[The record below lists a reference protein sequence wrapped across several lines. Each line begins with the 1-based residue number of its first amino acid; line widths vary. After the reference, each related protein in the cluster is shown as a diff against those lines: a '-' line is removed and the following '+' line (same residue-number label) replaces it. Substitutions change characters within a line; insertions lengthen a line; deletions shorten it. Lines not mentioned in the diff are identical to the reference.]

1 MKKLLLAVGLA
12 ATFGFAQAQSSVTI
26 YGILDVGYV
35 GSSYNGTTTNPGV
48 KQTANSFGSG
58 AESAS
63 RLGFKGTEDLGG
75 GTSAFFTVETGLTP
89 ESTTA
94 SAFNNRQS
102 FVGLK
107 KNGIGE
113 VAVGLQYTPLANVIA
128 QTDPGQLNG
137 IVGSIINVGTPQT
150 FGTPGLQPY
159 AAATSPGAATDA
171 YTQRASNALTL
182 KSDDMTGFK
191 VNAMVSGNNTNT
203 TETNSTTGGPNNAYG
218 YGLSASYAGVNK
230 LLLVAGYQQFKSNA
244 LGTVASP
251 APSLFLNNGT
261 AGVNVQDAQAYA
273 GATYD
278 FGIVKGYLGYINRK
292 ITDTVN
298 SAYTASR
305 SGEQIGVRG
314 YFTPVIEGFASY
326 GVGKITNFGQ
336 GLPSNT
342 FTGYQVGSNYY
353 LSKRTN
359 LYAMLGGTNGGAQSA
374 GYAVSATNYA
384 LGVRHTF

>member
-12 ATFGFAQAQSSVTI
+12 ASFGFAQAQSSVTI
-26 YGILDVGYV
+26 YGVLDVGYV
-35 GSSYNGTTTNPGV
+35 GSSYNGTGTSATT

-58 AESAS
+58 AETPS

-75 GTSAFFTVETGLTP
+75 GASAFFTVETGLTP

-102 FVGLK
+102 FAGLK
-107 KNGIGE
+107 KTGIGE
-113 VAVGLQYTPLANVIA
+113 VAFGLQYTPLANVIA
-128 QTDPGQLNG
+128 ATDPGQLNG
-137 IVGSIINVGTPQT
+137 VVGSVINVGTPQT

-159 AAATSPGAATDA
+159 AAATSPGIATDA
-171 YTQRASNALTL
+171 YTQRASNAMTL
-182 KSDDMTGFK
+182 KSDDFAGFK

-203 TETNSTTGGPNNAYG
+203 TQTNSTTGGPNNAYG
-218 YGLSASYAGVNK
+218 YGLSASYSGIAK
-230 LLLVAGYQQFKSNA
+230 TLLVAGYQNFKSNA
-244 LGTVASP
+244 LGTLASP

-261 AGVNVQDAQAYA
+261 AGVNVQDAQTYL

-278 FGIVKGYLGYINRK
+278 FGILKAYAGYINRK

-314 YFTPVIEGFASY
+314 YITPVVEAFASY
-326 GVGKITNFGQ
+326 GVGKLQNFGT
-336 GLPSNT
+336 GLPSNN
-342 FTGYQVGSNYY
+342 FTGYQIGSNYY

-359 LYAMLGGTNGGAQSA
+359 LYAIVGSTQASGQDTSA
-374 GYAVSATNYA
+374 SNYAV
-384 LGVRHTF
+384 GVRHTF